1 MARKQIK
8 YIHEGH
14 YVAEVEI
21 ELIDSDAG
29 WSPTMSL
36 DDAYQLDDV
45 REALKQGDLVTAAKN
60 ATVYE
65 MKRIAL

>member
-8 YIHEGH
+8 YIHEGQ

-21 ELIDSDAG
+21 ELVDSDIG

-36 DDAYQLDDV
+36 EGAYHLDDV
-45 REALKQGDLVTAAKN
+45 REALKQGDLATAAKN